1 MEKNNPK
8 VINAWCLYD
17 WANSAYNLTI
27 TTAIFPIYFSSVAPK
42 SIRFLGVT
50 KDNSVIYTYSLSLA

>member
-42 SIRFLGVT
+42 PFVSWALPKTIR
-50 KDNSVIYTYSLSLA
+50 